1 MFKTPDKCESG
12 ALDRER
18 ITSMYPVIAPYV
30 RRTPLLEIRGA
41 DVGLPHASL
50 ALKFESMQPSGSFK
64 VRGAFANLLTRT
76 LPKAGVA
83 AASGGNH
90 GAAVAYAA
98 MRLGVPARIFV
109 PEVSSSTKVDR
120 IRAYGALLT
129 ITGQRYNDTLQACRE
144 YIDSSGALEVH
155 AFDAYETMLG
165 TGTVGLEVEQQFPQ
179 VDTVLVAVG
188 GGGLIGGIAAW
199 FADSAVDV
207 VGVEP
212 EGAPT
217 LARAMQAG
225 LPVDAP
231 AGSIADDSLAPA
243 RIGDLVFPIVQR
255 KVHRV
260 VLVSDEEIRAA
271 QQALWNGV
279 NAVVEPGGAA
289 AFAAVVSRRYE
300 PAAGERVCVI
310 VSGGNSTAVSF

>member
-1 MFKTPDKCESG
+1 MKKTGP
-12 ALDRER
+12 LER
-18 ITSMYPVIAPYV
+18 ADVTSVYPVILPYV
-30 RRTPLLEIRGA
+30 RRTPLLEIRGSDVELA
-41 DVGLPHASL
+41 HGSVGLKL
-50 ALKFESMQPSGSFK
+50 ESMQPSGSFK
-64 VRGAFANLLTRT
+64 VRGAFANLLTRS
-76 LPKAGVA
+76 LPDAGVA

-109 PEVSSSTKVDR
+109 PEVSSPTKVDR
-120 IRAYGALLT
+120 IRAYGAQLT
-129 ITGQRYNDTLQACRE
+129 ITGQRYNDTLQACGA
-144 YIDSSGALEVH
+144 YIESSGALEVH
-155 AFDAYETMLG
+155 AFDSYETMLG
-165 TGTVGLEVEQQFPQ
+165 TASVGLEIEQQFPQ

-199 FADSAVDV
+199 FAGTAVKL

-217 LARAMQAG
+217 LTRAMQAG
-225 LPVDAP
+225 APVDAP
-231 AGSIADDSLAPA
+231 AGSIARDSLAPA
-243 RIGDLVFPIVQR
+243 RIGHLVFSIVQR
-255 KVHRV
+255 NVDRV

-279 NAVVEPGGAA
+279 NAVAEPGGAT
-289 AFAAVVSRRYE
+289 AFAALLSGRYD
-300 PAAGERVCVI
+300 PAPGERVCVI